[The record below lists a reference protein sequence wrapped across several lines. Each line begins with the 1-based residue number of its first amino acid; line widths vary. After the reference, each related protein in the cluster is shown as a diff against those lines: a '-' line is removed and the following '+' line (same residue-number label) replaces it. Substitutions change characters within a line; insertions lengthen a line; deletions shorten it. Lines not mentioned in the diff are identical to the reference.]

1 MYFSPDHNT
10 ACQMLAVT
18 CPEGSSNAALKL
30 HLSHPAFSWTN
41 LREIES
47 FTFSL
52 FGIGGTNLT
61 FKVAC
66 WSRVPVWALAAGL
79 IASPVEWQLLKGFL
93 NCTQVDGWLSGG
105 QWTENFERGKK
116 KGMEGQE
123 EGWVELEGQ
132 WPWHQGVQE
141 KKCLEPQ
148 KKKMKCINWRQ
159 WGTGR
164 GCVGN
169 GEGEGGWGD
178 DISVE

>member
-1 MYFSPDHNT
+1 MKSNYLSPDHNT

-18 CPEGSSNAALKL
+18 CQEGSSNAGSKP
-30 HLSHPAFSWTN
+30 HLSHPVFSWTN
-41 LREIES
+41 LWEIES

-105 QWTENFERGKK
+105 QWTESFERGGKK
-116 KGMEGQE
+116 K
-123 EGWVELEGQ
+123 
-132 WPWHQGVQE
+132 
-141 KKCLEPQ
+141 
-148 KKKMKCINWRQ
+148 RS
-159 WGTGR
+159 
-164 GCVGN
+164 
-169 GEGEGGWGD
+169 GEGRMGVGSGAGRTVTLTPKCAEKEMSGILKKLKDIKTEGSGIGGRALVVKGGAGWH
-178 DISVE
+178 

>member
-41 LREIES
+41 LREKES

-116 KGMEGQE
+116 RGWKGRRRG
-123 EGWVELEGQ
+123 ELS
-132 WPWHQGVQE
+132 WKDSDPDTKVYR
-141 KKCLEPQ
+141 KRNVLNL
-148 KKKMKCINWRQ
+148 KKKKW
-159 WGTGR
+159 
-164 GCVGN
+164 
-169 GEGEGGWGD
+169 
-178 DISVE
+178 SV

>member
-18 CPEGSSNAALKL
+18 CLEGSSNAALKL

-105 QWTENFERGKK
+105 QWTDNFEREKK
-116 KGMEGQE
+116 KKKDGRAG
-123 EGWVELEGQ
+123 G
-132 WPWHQGVQE
+132 GVSWAGRTVTLTPRCTGKE
-141 KKCLEPQ
+141 MSWTS
-148 KKKMKCINWRQ
+148 KKKKWSVQTEGSGDR
-159 WGTGR
+159 
-164 GCVGN
+164 
-169 GEGEGGWGD
+169 GEG
-178 DISVE
+178 V